1 MVVMSWPLLIAAGL
15 MAAITLLHIFG
26 GGREAARPLVADSNL
41 PKNAKMTLFYA
52 WHLVTIALAF
62 MAFVFLA
69 AALRP
74 EFVAIAWAFGWLTAL
89 FATFSVLQTLVM
101 RLPFSML
108 PQWVLFA
115 PVAALVLWGTTQ

>member
-26 GGREAARPLVADSNL
+26 GGREAARPMMSDSSL

-89 FATFSVLQTLVM
+89 FAAFSVLQTFVM

>member
-26 GGREAARPLVADSNL
+26 GGREAARPMMEVDNL
-41 PKNAKMTLFYA
+41 SKSAKMTMFYA

-62 MAFVFLA
+62 MAFVYFA

-74 EFVAIAWAFGWLTAL
+74 EFVAIAWAFGWLTAF
-89 FATFSVLQTLVM
+89 FAVLSVLQTLVM
-101 RLPFSML
+101 RLPLSML